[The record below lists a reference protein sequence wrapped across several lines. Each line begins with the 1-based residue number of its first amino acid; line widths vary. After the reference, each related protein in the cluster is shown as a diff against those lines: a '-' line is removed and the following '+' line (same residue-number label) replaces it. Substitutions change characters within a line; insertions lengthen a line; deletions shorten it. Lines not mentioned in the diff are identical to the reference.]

1 MAEPLPLLRTADQIL
16 AQFDNGQFLHDF
28 LLEHQELVVAMHTH
42 QMAHG
47 GKAKGKVV
55 ITLDYTLGKQLT
67 ITAEA
72 EAKFT
77 KPKTPKAAAT
87 LWTTADGDLT
97 PQNPQQPSLPGI
109 RDVSPA
115 AHPMR
120 TA

>member
-1 MAEPLPLLRTADQIL
+1 MADPTPILRTADQIL

-28 LLEHQELVVAMHTH
+28 LLEHQELVIAMHTH

-55 ITLDYTLGKQLT
+55 ITLDYILGKQLT

-72 EAKFT
+72 DAKFT

-87 LWTTADGDLT
+87 LWTTAEGELT
-97 PQNPQQPSLPGI
+97 PQNPQQTTMQFI
-109 RDVSPA
+109 RDAAPA
-115 AHPMR
+115 AQPVR